1 MQQIL
6 SAGRSCLLTLTLL
19 SACAAADPTPGKPP
33 ARTGHDAP
41 SGVFGDYMVGRFAMS
56 QSDAT
61 TAAKELL
68 RARAGHPEDTEL
80 LQQAFLAS
88 LIAGRTEAI
97 ALARQLPDSQPAQLL
112 LGTVEARA
120 GHWQAAEQRFHG
132 LQRQGLTQLLQP
144 LLIAWAQQGA
154 GHTDA
159 ALATLRPFIDGQR
172 LRGIY
177 ALHAALIAD
186 QAGRAADAA
195 RLYRTA
201 QTEFGNMNLRLAQ
214 IIASWQARHGQPG
227 EAQRTLAALA
237 DSAPEMAIALPG
249 LMTASTVPQVPR
261 ATDGIAEA
269 YVAMAAALRQ
279 QDAGGEFAM
288 MLLRLALEL
297 RPDFTAARVLAADI
311 MESGHH
317 LDDALQM
324 LMAVNG
330 DDPLIAV
337 IRLQRASLS
346 ERLGHGEEALHELQG
361 IAADYPASPLPAI
374 REGDILRSKQR
385 FADAVAAY
393 DRAIARIPEPRQND
407 WLVFYDRG
415 ICYERSHQ
423 WPKAEADFRHALTLA
438 PDQPFVLNYL
448 GYSWADMGENLTQA
462 RQMIEKAA
470 QQRPND
476 GAIIDSLG
484 WVMLR
489 QGQTA
494 DAVSTLE
501 RAVELEP
508 EDASINGHLGDAYLA
523 AGRRL
528 EATYQ
533 WRRALTF
540 NPEPDDAAKL
550 EAKLLNGTRQ
560 SAVVSGQ

>member
-19 SACAAADPTPGKPP
+19 SACAAADPTPGKP
-33 ARTGHDAP
+33 AAHTGHDAP

-56 QSDAT
+56 QSDPT

-68 RARAGHPEDTEL
+68 RARTAHPDDTEL

-88 LIAGRTEAI
+88 LIAGRTEA
-97 ALARQLPDSQPAQLL
+97 AQLARQLPDSQPAQLL

-172 LRGIY
+172 LRGVY

-214 IIASWQARHGQPG
+214 IIASWQARHGQPV

-249 LMTASTVPQVPR
+249 LIAASTAAQVPR

-288 MLLRLALEL
+288 MMLRLALEL

-337 IRLQRASLS
+337 IRLQRASLT

-385 FADAVAAY
+385 FSDAVAAY

-423 WPKAEADFRHALTLA
+423 WPKAEADFRHALALA

-448 GYSWADMGENLTQA
+448 GYSWADMGENLVQA

-489 QGQTA
+489 QGQTD

-560 SAVVSGQ
+560 SAVVSDQ